1 MAAHQI
7 SQRVVLCGAGFLGR
21 NIVVSISKNNAA
33 QNLLRRVQISSRH
46 PERVHGSLKHI
57 IPSECLLPPVKVDV
71 TKPEILAA
79 AFEGA
84 DVVVSLVGILNGSR
98 EQFDEIQWRGAENV
112 AKAAKQNNAKV
123 IHISAIGADK
133 TSSIPYEKT
142 KALGEEAVFT
152 HCPDAT
158 IIRPSLIFGP
168 GDEFFN
174 RFATL
179 SYFLPILPVFG
190 NGKTRFQPVY
200 VGDVAELVEI
210 LTRKDNKIRE
220 RVAGKIIEAGGPE
233 VFTFRQIMELVLKYT
248 GRTRPIVPVPW
259 SAATLQAMVLERLPH
274 NVFTISQSQVEQLK
288 HDNVESS
295 QYSPDRLP
303 FAHFME
309 EYSHPLTSVHDVL
322 PRYLK

>member
-1 MAAHQI
+1 MVAHQI
-7 SQRVVLCGAGFLGR
+7 SQRIVLCGAGFLGR
-21 NIVVSISKNNAA
+21 NIVTAISKNNHA
-33 QNLLRRVQISSRH
+33 QSLLRRVQISSRH
-46 PERVHGSLKHI
+46 PERVHASLKHI
-57 IPSECLLPPVKVDV
+57 IPYEYLLPPVKVDV
-71 TKPEILAA
+71 TKPETLTA

-84 DVVVSLVGILNGSR
+84 DVVVSLVGILNGSP
-98 EQFDEIQWRGAENV
+98 EQFDEIQWRGTENV
-112 AKAAKQNNAKV
+112 AKAAKQSNAKV
-123 IHISAIGADK
+123 IHISAIGANK
-133 TSSIPYEKT
+133 ASSIPYEKT
-142 KALGEEAVFT
+142 KALGEEAIFA

-190 NGKTRFQPVY
+190 NGETRFQPVY
-200 VGDVAELVEI
+200 VGDVAQLVEI
-210 LTRKDNKIRE
+210 LTRKDSKIRD

-259 SAATLQAMVLERLPH
+259 PAAKFQAMVLERLPH

-295 QYSPDRLP
+295 QPSADRLP
-303 FAHFME
+303 FAQFME
-309 EYSHPLTSVHDVL
+309 EHSHPLTSVHDVL